1 MKENYESVQNG
12 FNIMLTPLAE
22 YIGYKLSAEYK
33 DKWWDVVL
41 DTLSDQRDLPYDGEY
56 SELID
61 SLDIANCIRL
71 IDRLWGSLFRDL
83 LSQNCRGWA
92 KELMGVRN
100 IVSHIGSQDM
110 EQHTAER
117 ALDNMRLIMHE
128 IDKEAERDI
137 KKLYK
142 EVRTRADG
150 QQKMSTADFSEVA
163 QPAPESKRG
172 ELAEGSLLRK
182 VGTAVIKKTKQT
194 RKVSYGGKTVVYP
207 VYRIRLDALYY
218 NDQNDRIATWITRYE
233 TENGEGSLEG
243 IDRDIYN
250 MVIENFI
257 VDSNPEAIKKT
268 QKNIALVGQQVPGV
282 ALADG
287 RIVDG
292 NRRFTCLRRLQR
304 MTTEPLYFETVIMDM
319 DIEADKKQIKLLEL
333 AIQHGEEKKVDYDL
347 IDYAI
352 GTYRDVVVTKLL
364 TVAEYAQG
372 TNEPPAEVRKR
383 IEIAGLISE
392 FLDYLKMP
400 EQYHIAREYQ
410 VYSLFQELIAPL
422 KQLSDEDKK
431 RLKLIA
437 FNNVLMRSTADQRK
451 LVRDIKK
458 LIQSD
463 GYNAFF
469 DDQMKT
475 IEKIKENYDAAD
487 IRTKDDADLFALKNQ
502 ELSEELEKSMER
514 AMQRV
519 RSRQLKEKPIENAQK
534 SIDLLLE
541 IDPRFFTKLEPDE
554 KEMLRAQLDEI
565 VRIAARFKNM
575 I

>member
-1 MKENYESVQNG
+1 M
-12 FNIMLTPLAE
+12 
-22 YIGYKLSAEYK
+22 
-33 DKWWDVVL
+33 
-41 DTLSDQRDLPYDGEY
+41 
-56 SELID
+56 D

-71 IDRLWGSLFRDL
+71 INRLWNEVFRNLLPLSCSL
-83 LSQNCRGWA
+83 WA
-92 KELMGVRN
+92 KELMGARN

-110 EQHTAER
+110 EQHAAER
-117 ALDNMRLIMHE
+117 ALDNMRLLMHE
-128 IDKEAERDI
+128 INRETEREL
-137 KKLYK
+137 KKIYK
-142 EVRTRADG
+142 EVRARADG
-150 QQKMSTADFSEVA
+150 QQKTSTADFSEVA

-182 VGTAVIKKTKQT
+182 VGTAVIKKTKLT

-233 TENGEGSLEG
+233 AENGEGSLEG

-268 QKNIALVGQQVPGV
+268 QRNMAMIGQQVPGV

-319 DIEADKKQIKLLEL
+319 DVEADKKQIKLLEL

-352 GTYRDVVVTKLL
+352 GTYRDVVLTKLL
-364 TVAEYAQG
+364 TVAEYAESTG
-372 TNEPPAEVRKR
+372 EPVAEVRKR
-383 IEIAGLISE
+383 IEVAGLISE
-392 FLDYLKMP
+392 FLEYIKLP
-400 EQYHIAREYQ
+400 EQYHTAREYQ
-410 VYSLFQELIAPL
+410 VYGLFQELLAPL

-431 RLKLIA
+431 SLKLIA
-437 FNNVLMRSTADQRK
+437 FNNAFMRSMTDQRK
-451 LVRDIKK
+451 FMRDVKK

-463 GYNAFF
+463 EYNVFFDEQLEIVAEIQEKYNA
-469 DDQMKT
+469 
-475 IEKIKENYDAAD
+475 ED
-487 IRTKDDADLFALKNQ
+487 IRSKADADVFAVKNQ
-502 ELSEELEKSMER
+502 ELSDKLQMSMER

-519 RSRQLKEKPIENAQK
+519 RSRQLKEKPVDNAKK

-541 IDPRFFTKLEPDE
+541 VDPRFFAKLDPYD
-554 KEMLRAQLDEI
+554 KETLRAQLEELI
-565 VRIAARFKNM
+565 RIAEKFKNM
-575 I
+575 L